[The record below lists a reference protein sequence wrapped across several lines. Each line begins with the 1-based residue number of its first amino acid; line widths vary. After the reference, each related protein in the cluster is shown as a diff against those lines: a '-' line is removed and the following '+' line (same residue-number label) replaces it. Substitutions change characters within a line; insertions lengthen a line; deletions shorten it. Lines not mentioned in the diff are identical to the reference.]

1 MNPRKQENKGY
12 ANLTEQE
19 MIKLNA
25 QRAALDKEEKKYNNL
40 LYADG
45 RSNIKAII
53 NESYTD
59 ILPTDKDMR
68 ENRKIEKSAI
78 AQTEYDIASRIGTDT
93 SIEEFSNAL
102 PETEENLVLSTPEEV
117 IEESQ
122 KEPESVEKVKKKP
135 DMEEMLK
142 NIKMKGRKTN
152 RL

>member
-1 MNPRKQENKGY
+1 
-12 ANLTEQE
+12 
-19 MIKLNA
+19 
-25 QRAALDKEEKKYNNL
+25 
-40 LYADG
+40 
-45 RSNIKAII
+45 
-53 NESYTD
+53 
-59 ILPTDKDMR
+59 MR

-78 AQTEYDIASRIGTDT
+78 AQSEYDIASRIGIDT

-102 PETEENLVLSTPEEV
+102 PETEENLVLSTPEEI

-142 NIKMKGRKTN
+142 NIKMKGRRTN

>member
-25 QRAALDKEEKKYNNL
+25 QRAALDKEEKNYNNL

-68 ENRKIEKSAI
+68 ENRKLEKSAI
-78 AQTEYDIASRIGTDT
+78 AQSEYDIASRIGIDT

-142 NIKMKGRKTN
+142 NIKMKGRRTN